1 MKSSPQPH
9 TVNPVVMT
17 CIRLLISQGYP
28 FNYFFFY
35 RWTFFQTNSIPPH
48 GCFLDFVCRH
58 GYRNCTKLF
67 FNLNFI
73 EGKIYTVNPEAFIVR
88 NCSMLCTTVRTLR
101 ALGRIHCE
109 KGVGGISSTNE
120 VPEALYVQITHSLHI
135 IYLIKQ
141 L

>member
-1 MKSSPQPH
+1 
-9 TVNPVVMT
+9 MT

-28 FNYFFFY
+28 FNYFFF
-35 RWTFFQTNSIPPH
+35 TGELFFKQIP
-48 GCFLDFVCRH
+48 FLRTAVFLTSSADTVIEIA
-58 GYRNCTKLF
+58 RNF

-120 VPEALYVQITHSLHI
+120 VPEALYVQITHSLHM

>member
-1 MKSSPQPH
+1 
-9 TVNPVVMT
+9 MT

-28 FNYFFFY
+28 FNYFFF
-35 RWTFFQTNSIPPH
+35 T
-48 GCFLDFVCRH
+48 GE
-58 GYRNCTKLF
+58 LF
-67 FNLNFI
+67 FKQIPFLRTAVFLTSSADTVIEIARNF
-73 EGKIYTVNPEAFIVR
+73 IYTVNPEAFIVR